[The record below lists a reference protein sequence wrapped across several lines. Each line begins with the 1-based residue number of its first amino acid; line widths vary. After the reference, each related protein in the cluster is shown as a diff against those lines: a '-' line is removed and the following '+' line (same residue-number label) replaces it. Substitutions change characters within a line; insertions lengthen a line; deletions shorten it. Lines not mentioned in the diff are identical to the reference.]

1 MEMLLR
7 VLIVVFNHL
16 WIWRKISIS
25 QFGPSCLMPKTRK
38 RRKDGSI
45 ITMEDEENERLRI
58 IAATEEKARLWAERD
73 KHLLA

>member
-1 MEMLLR
+1 
-7 VLIVVFNHL
+7 
-16 WIWRKISIS
+16 
-25 QFGPSCLMPKTRK
+25 MPKTGK